1 MIKPEFW
8 NDEKLGK
15 ESESIQLTYIGTW
28 NFSDDYGV
36 VRANPVWLKNQLF
49 PYKEN
54 LRLEVFSKWLDA
66 LERMEM
72 LIKFTI
78 RGEQYYFI
86 RTFRLYQSVEKPSKT
101 RNCTEEELIQQLAD
115 KGFIKQTDNSWK
127 RVPEQS
133 GSVSGLLPAEDKR
146 SISIS
151 ISEVN
156 GAKALVAVATADP
169 DESNL
174 KKEYE
179 TLVSGFESLSSKDR
193 WLSVRDFIR
202 DKKPCF
208 IEPYFDAWNIFA
220 INIQL
225 NKEPQQITDKRR
237 KKFATRIKESEF
249 KNRFLEILE
258 KIKTSSFA
266 RGDNNRGWKI
276 GIEFILESQEN
287 YSKILENRYD
297 F

>member
-1 MIKPEFW
+1 MIKPDFW

-15 ESESIQLTYIGTW
+15 EAEAIQLTFIATW

-36 VRANPVWLKNQLF
+36 VRANPVWLKNQIF

-54 LRLEVFSKWLDA
+54 LRIEAFSKWLDA

-72 LIKFTI
+72 LIKFTV

-86 RTFRLYQSVEKPSKT
+86 RTFRLHQSVEKPSKS
-101 RNCTEEELIQQLAD
+101 RNCTEEELNMSLTSLGFVKQQ
-115 KGFIKQTDNSWK
+115 DNSWK
-127 RVPEQS
+127 KVGEESGNSRVVVGDKEKLS
-133 GSVSGLLPAEDKR
+133 INGSK
-146 SISIS
+146 
-151 ISEVN
+151 VN
-156 GAKALVAVATADP
+156 GAKALVVASAPPAD
-169 DESNL
+169 DQADL
-174 KKEYE
+174 KKEYQQ
-179 TLVSGFESLSSKDR
+179 LVKDFQEKLPKDR
-193 WLSVRDFIR
+193 WLTVRDFIR
-202 DKKPCF
+202 DKKPSF

-225 NKEPQQITDKRR
+225 NKEPQTITDKRR
-237 KKFATRIKESEF
+237 KKFNTRIQEPEF

-266 RGDNNRGWKI
+266 KGDNSRGWKI